1 MTIKNELRI
10 AISDNNLFSLIL
22 VIFET
27 NNSYIK
33 TSEKERLQNKYQW
46 INRKYSPATSDS
58 TCFDNIQPED
68 SVSDR
73 VTTIQTGLSHEEKSL
88 LALGPNFAITPVI
101 NEGFMDNV
109 RVEIASCAY
118 KLRWC
123 RQRQNTHSCPTR
135 SQALRQNDAL
145 VTKPFARPPPT
156 NNTDTEDELRNL
168 SKFVMHLI
176 SKTKIRYNLSHDQA
190 VGLKSL
196 LRKRDDFHFS
206 VSDKGGEFVVM
217 DKEKQRLLSEN
228 HICTSSGVY
237 HYIPPTRTC
246 CGVSRD
252 IVAPTEVS
260 LNRQLKSKLLETK
273 CNDLWKRICAR
284 RNVPIDFQHIF
295 LSHHTNLPTLYVL
308 INTHKFNV
316 EDICS
321 DDDIQSKCKVR
332 PIVSC
337 CSSPTQKLAW
347 LCTDMLSP
355 LLNKVPSHLNN
366 IYGHLE
372 TLKSLVPDEL
382 LGLKFCTADISSL
395 YTNINV

>member
-1 MTIKNELRI
+1 MTLKNELRI

-73 VTTIQTGLSHEEKSL
+73 VTTIQTELSHEEKSL

-109 RVEIASCAY
+109 RLEIASCAY

-135 SQALRQNDAL
+135 SQALRQNGAP

-176 SKTKIRYNLSHDQA
+176 SNTKI
-190 VGLKSL
+190 K
-196 LRKRDDFHFS
+196 
-206 VSDKGGEFVVM
+206 
-217 DKEKQRLLSEN
+217 
-228 HICTSSGVY
+228 I
-237 HYIPPTRTC
+237 
-246 CGVSRD
+246 
-252 IVAPTEVS
+252 
-260 LNRQLKSKLLETK
+260 
-273 CNDLWKRICAR
+273 
-284 RNVPIDFQHIF
+284 
-295 LSHHTNLPTLYVL
+295 
-308 INTHKFNV
+308 
-316 EDICS
+316 
-321 DDDIQSKCKVR
+321 
-332 PIVSC
+332 
-337 CSSPTQKLAW
+337 
-347 LCTDMLSP
+347 
-355 LLNKVPSHLNN
+355 
-366 IYGHLE
+366 
-372 TLKSLVPDEL
+372 
-382 LGLKFCTADISSL
+382 
-395 YTNINV
+395 